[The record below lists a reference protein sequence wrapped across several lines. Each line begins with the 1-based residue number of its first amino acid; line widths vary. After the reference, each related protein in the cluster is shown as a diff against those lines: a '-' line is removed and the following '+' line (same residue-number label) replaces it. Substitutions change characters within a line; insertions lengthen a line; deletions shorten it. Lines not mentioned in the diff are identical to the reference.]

1 MPVDRPYKIVYC
13 TPALYSAGGVERIVS
28 VKANYFAEQFGYDVT
43 IIVTEGIGKPPFF
56 TISDKVNIVNL
67 NIDFEELW
75 NRPFWQK
82 LVLYVIKQHKYK
94 KSLKEQLLQI
104 RPDITISTLRREINF
119 LAKINDDSLKIGE
132 LHLNRANFRALETSK
147 SSLTQRL
154 FVKWWRNK
162 LVSHLRV
169 LDKLVVLTESSVKEW
184 PELDNVVM
192 IPDPLPIQV
201 DSKSPLT
208 SKHVVTIG
216 RYSFEKGYDLLLKS
230 WAIVQKEIPDWH
242 LDIYGM
248 GDAAAYKEQA
258 AQLDIDLSRCHFYGS
273 VSDVQKVYNNSSVF
287 ALTSRFE
294 GFGLVLVEAM
304 ACGVPVISFA
314 CQSGPLEL
322 ISDGQ
327 NGLLVPLGDVSAFA
341 EKLIRL
347 MKDSE
352 LRASL
357 AEGGLKTAQ
366 SCSLEKVASQWKAM
380 FDNLMRGK

>member
-28 VKANYFAEQFGYDVT
+28 VKANYFAEQYSYDVT

-56 TISDKVNIVNL
+56 PISDKVNIVNL

-75 NRPFWQK
+75 NKPFWYK
-82 LVLYVIKQHKYK
+82 IVLYVLKQHKYK
-94 KSLKEQLLQI
+94 KSLKEELLRL

-119 LAKINDDSLKIGE
+119 L
-132 LHLNRANFRALETSK
+132 K

-154 FVKWWRNK
+154 FVKWWK
-162 LVSHLRV
+162 KMLVSRLRA

-184 PELDNVVM
+184 PELDNIVM

-216 RYSFEKGYDLLLKS
+216 RYSFEKGYDLLLRS
-230 WAIVQKEIPDWH
+230 WAIVQKEVPDWH

-248 GDAAAYKEQA
+248 GDAAAYKKQA
-258 AQLDIDLSRCHFYGS
+258 VQLDIDLSRCHFYGS
-273 VSDVQKVYNNSSVF
+273 VSDVQKVYNNCSVF

-341 EKLIRL
+341 EKLICL
-347 MKDSE
+347 IKDAK

>member
-1 MPVDRPYKIVYC
+1 MPFNRPYRIVYC

-28 VKANYFAEQFGYDVT
+28 VKANYFAEQYGYDVT
-43 IIVTEGIGKPPFF
+43 IIVTEGIGKSPFF
-56 TISDKVNIVNL
+56 PISDKVNIVNL
-67 NIDFEELW
+67 NIGFEELW
-75 NRPFWQK
+75 NQPFWK
-82 LVLYVIKQHKYK
+82 KIVIYLFKQHKYRKYLK
-94 KSLKEQLLQI
+94 KELLRL

-119 LAKINDDSLKIGE
+119 LANINDDSLKIGE
-132 LHLNRANFRALETSK
+132 LHLNRTNFRTLESSK
-147 SSLTQRL
+147 FSLIQRL
-154 FVKWWRNK
+154 FVEWWKNK
-162 LVSHLRV
+162 LVDHLRL

-201 DSKSPLT
+201 NSKSALT

-216 RYSFEKGYDLLLKS
+216 RYSFEKGYDLLLQS
-230 WAIVQKEIPDWH
+230 WAIVQKEVPDWH
-242 LDIYGM
+242 LDFYGM
-248 GDAAAYKEQA
+248 GDATTYKKQA

-273 VSDVQKVYNNSSVF
+273 VSDVQQIYNNCSIF
-287 ALTSRFE
+287 ALSSRFE

-304 ACGVPVISFA
+304 ASGVPVISFA

-322 ISDGQ
+322 ISDGH

-347 MKDSE
+347 IKDPE

-357 AEGGLKTAQ
+357 ADNGLNTAQ
-366 SCSLEKVASQWKAM
+366 SCSLEKVASQWNAL
-380 FDNLMRGK
+380 FDDVMQEK

>member
-1 MPVDRPYKIVYC
+1 MPIDRPYKIVYC

-28 VKANYFAEQFGYDVT
+28 VKASYFAEQYGYDVT

-56 TISDKVNIVNL
+56 PISDKIHIVNL

-75 NRPFWQK
+75 NKPFWYK
-82 LVLYVIKQHKYK
+82 IVLYVLKQHKYK
-94 KSLKEQLLQI
+94 KSLKEELLRL

-154 FVKWWRNK
+154 FVKWWKKK
-162 LVSHLRV
+162 LVSHLRA

-216 RYSFEKGYDLLLKS
+216 RYSFEKGYDLLLRS
-230 WAIVQKEIPDWH
+230 WAIVQKEVPDWH

-304 ACGVPVISFA
+304 ASGVPIISYA
-314 CQSGPLEL
+314 CQSGPIEL

-341 EKLIRL
+341 EKLICL
-347 MKDSE
+347 IKDPE

-357 AEGGLKTAQ
+357 SEDGLKTVQ

>member
-1 MPVDRPYKIVYC
+1 M
-13 TPALYSAGGVERIVS
+13 S
-28 VKANYFAEQFGYDVT
+28 VKANYFAEQYGYDVT

-56 TISDKVNIVNL
+56 PISDKVNIVNL

-94 KSLKEQLLQI
+94 KSLKEQLLRI

-132 LHLNRANFRALETSK
+132 LHLNRANFRTLESSK
-147 SSLTQRL
+147 FGLIQRL
-154 FVKWWRNK
+154 FVKWWKNR
-162 LVSHLRV
+162 LVDHLQA

-216 RYSFEKGYDLLLKS
+216 RYSFEKGYDLLLRS
-230 WAIVQKEIPDWH
+230 WTIVQKEIHDWH

-248 GDAAAYKEQA
+248 GDAAAYKKQA
-258 AQLDIDLSRCHFYGS
+258 VQLDIDLSRCHFYGS
-273 VSDVQKVYNNSSVF
+273 VSDVQKVYNNCSVF

-327 NGLLVPLGDVSAFA
+327 NGLLVPLSDVSAFA
-341 EKLIRL
+341 EKLICL
-347 MKDSE
+347 IKDPE

>member
-1 MPVDRPYKIVYC
+1 MSVNRPYKIVYC

-28 VKANYFAEQFGYDVT
+28 VKANYFAEQYGYDVT

-56 TISDKVNIVNL
+56 PISGKVNIVNL
-67 NIDFEELW
+67 NVDFEELW
-75 NRPFWQK
+75 NRPFWNK
-82 LVLYVIKQHKYK
+82 IVLYVLKQHKYK
-94 KSLKEQLLQI
+94 KSLKEELLRL

-119 LAKINDDSLKIGE
+119 LAKIDDDSLKIGE
-132 LHLNRANFRALETSK
+132 LHLNRANFRDLESSK
-147 SSLTQRL
+147 FSLIQRL
-154 FVKWWRNK
+154 FVKWWKKK
-162 LVSHLRV
+162 LVSHLRA

-208 SKHVVTIG
+208 SKHIVTIG

-248 GDAAAYKEQA
+248 GDAAGYKKQA

-273 VSDVQKVYNNSSVF
+273 VSDVQQIYKNSSIF

-304 ACGVPVISFA
+304 ASGVPVISFA

-327 NGLLVPLGDVSAFA
+327 NGLLVPLGDVSTFA
-341 EKLIRL
+341 EKLICL
-347 MKDSE
+347 IKDAD

-357 AEGGLKTAQ
+357 AEGGLETAQ

-380 FDNLMRGK
+380 FDDLMRGK